1 MKLLKC
7 RLTTFEP
14 MLGSAPANQEIYKEF
29 IASKAP
35 DAPGVEDEIAAI
47 GADAVAEKGT
57 TVFPRN
63 NSGEPILFDYHVKGM
78 FKDACQM
85 LRYEKG
91 DNESCKLKAYK
102 KLIDGL
108 IFPCPRQIPI
118 RFDGDITICQ
128 RPIRAQTIQGERVA
142 LASSEQIP
150 AGAVIEFGVLCKN
163 DGLIT
168 AVREWLDYG
177 ILRGIGQWRNSGMG
191 RFTWEE
197 ISCEDVSPAEVTALF
212 RRPV

>member
-1 MKLLKC
+1 MKTLKV
-7 RLTTFEP
+7 RVTLTEEA
-14 MLGSAPANQEIYKEF
+14 LGMMPTSKEVHEEF

-35 DAPGVEDEIAAI
+35 DAPGVEDEIAAL

-128 RPIRAQTIQGERVA
+128 RPLRAQTLQGERVA

-163 DGLIT
+163 DSLVA
-168 AVREWLDYG
+168 AVR
-177 ILRGIGQWRNSGMG
+177 
-191 RFTWEE
+191 
-197 ISCEDVSPAEVTALF
+197 
-212 RRPV
+212 